1 MAGRWHDERNSCIA
15 ALVRVVPAVTSSPE
29 PALAEVRIAVVED
42 DPELR
47 AIIVDELRHEGAQV
61 FGFGSA
67 EALYRH
73 LLGTACELVVLDVGL
88 PGEDGYSVA
97 RYLRQIVPHAGIVML
112 TGRGANTDMA
122 RGLTQ
127 GADLYLVKP
136 LDVELLIAALANLR
150 RRLQPAV
157 APMAATTTAQDWRIS
172 DDGWTLFSPELRAL
186 ALTEAERG
194 LLKALFAQR
203 GAPVDRDTLIA
214 AVTDAPWDFDPHR
227 LEVLVH
233 RLRTRVTAA
242 TAATLP
248 LRAVRGQGYL
258 LGAAA

>member
-1 MAGRWHDERNSCIA
+1 MKNDAPQPFD
-15 ALVRVVPAVTSSPE
+15 
-29 PALAEVRIAVVED
+29 AESRPRPVLDGVRIAVVED
-42 DPELR
+42 DAELC
-47 AIIVDELRHEGAQV
+47 AIIVDELGHEGAQV
-61 FGFGSA
+61 LGFGSA
-67 EALYRH
+67 ETLYRH
-73 LLGTACELVVLDVGL
+73 LLGHVCDLVVLDVGL

-97 RYLRQIVPHAGIVML
+97 RYLRQIAPQAGIVML
-112 TGRGANTDMA
+112 TGRGANPDMT
-122 RGLTQ
+122 RGLLQ
-127 GADLYLVKP
+127 GADIYLVKP

-150 RRLQPAV
+150 RRLQPA
-157 APMAATTTAQDWRIS
+157 ASPEALPAQEWRLS
-172 DDGWTLFSPELRAL
+172 DDGWTLSSPAQRTL

-233 RLRTRVTAA
+233 RLRARVTAA

-258 LGAAA
+258 LGDNA

>member
-1 MAGRWHDERNSCIA
+1 MRSPLATRSASIA
-15 ALVRVVPAVTSSPE
+15 AAIQDPPAMTASQGLV
-29 PALAEVRIAVVED
+29 LAGVRIAVVED
-42 DPELR
+42 DAELR
-47 AIIVDELRHEGAQV
+47 AIIVEELGHEGAQV
-61 FGFGSA
+61 LGFGSA

-73 LLGTACELVVLDVGL
+73 LLGDTCDLVVLDVGL

-97 RYLRQIVPHAGIVML
+97 RYLRQIAPQAGIVML
-112 TGRGANTDMA
+112 TGRGANTDMT
-122 RGLTQ
+122 RGLLQ
-127 GADLYLVKP
+127 GADMYLVKP

-150 RRLQPAV
+150 RRLQPA
-157 APMAATTTAQDWRIS
+157 APPQAPPVQDWRLS
-172 DDGWTLFSPELRAL
+172 DDGWTLCSPAQRAL

-194 LLKALFAQR
+194 LLRALFAQR

-233 RLRTRVTAA
+233 RLRARVTAA
-242 TAATLP
+242 TDAALP

-258 LGAAA
+258 LGDTA

>member
-1 MAGRWHDERNSCIA
+1 MTEPQGLVLAGS
-15 ALVRVVPAVTSSPE
+15 
-29 PALAEVRIAVVED
+29 RIAVVED
-42 DPELR
+42 DAELR
-47 AIIVDELRHEGAQV
+47 AIIVDELAHEGAQAL
-61 FGFGSA
+61 GFGSA

-73 LLGTACELVVLDVGL
+73 LLGHVCDLVVLDVGL

-97 RYLRQIVPHAGIVML
+97 RYLRQIAPQAGIVML
-112 TGRGANTDMA
+112 TGRGANTDMT
-122 RGLTQ
+122 RGLVQ
-127 GADLYLVKP
+127 GADVYLVKP

-150 RRLQPAV
+150 RRLQPA
-157 APMAATTTAQDWRIS
+157 APAEAAPAREWRLS
-172 DDGWTLFSPELRAL
+172 EDGWTLFAPGLRTL

-214 AVTDAPWDFDPHR
+214 AVTDTPWDFDPHR

-233 RLRTRVTAA
+233 RLRARVTAA
-242 TAATLP
+242 TAASLP

-258 LGAAA
+258 LGETA

>member
-1 MAGRWHDERNSCIA
+1 MTASPGLVLAG
-15 ALVRVVPAVTSSPE
+15 
-29 PALAEVRIAVVED
+29 VRIAVVED

-47 AIIVDELRHEGAQV
+47 AIVVDELRHEGAQV
-61 FGFGSA
+61 LGFGSA

-73 LLGTACELVVLDVGL
+73 LLGDVCDLVVLDVGL

-97 RYLRQIVPHAGIVML
+97 RYLRQIVPQAGIVML
-112 TGRGANTDMA
+112 TGRGANTDMT
-122 RGLTQ
+122 RGLMQ

-150 RRLQPAV
+150 RRLQPA
-157 APMAATTTAQDWRIS
+157 APSAAPTVQDWRLS
-172 DDGWTLFSPELRAL
+172 DDGWTLFAPGARTL

-194 LLKALFAQR
+194 LLKTLFAQR

-233 RLRTRVTAA
+233 RLRARVTAA

-258 LGAAA
+258 LGEAA